1 MHVYSLVSF
10 PLMHDLSSLW
20 SVQLKHWAR
29 EINTSECVR
38 SLQPFLVK
46 DPTKRLDLSYRAEKE
61 SFKQAVADEHWALWK
76 EQTHP
81 NMVPLSGRKRLMCFI
96 WKVSRGVCLL
106 WMFLIIKAYFN
117 IEQQVGK
124 KIFFACHSWLLQ
136 LPLLDSWID
145 YHDSWNMD
153 ITHAGNLK
161 EASSPVCCVAHW
173 KIVYT
178 TNMIWYRMLLKVK
191 LSGKWYLKV
200 IIENVFCTLKLN
212 KLTS

>member
-20 SVQLKHWAR
+20 SVELKHWAR

-46 DPTKRLDLSYRAEKE
+46 EPTKRLDLSYRAEKE

-106 WMFLIIKAYFN
+106 WMLPIIKAYFN

-136 LPLLDSWID
+136 LPLLGSWID
-145 YHDSWNMD
+145 YHPWFMKYGYN
-153 ITHAGNLK
+153 ARWKLERGLK
-161 EASSPVCCVAHW
+161 SCV
-173 KIVYT
+173 
-178 TNMIWYRMLLKVK
+178 LP
-191 LSGKWYLKV
+191 
-200 IIENVFCTLKLN
+200 CTLENWLN
-212 KLTS
+212 HKNDFKFQISET